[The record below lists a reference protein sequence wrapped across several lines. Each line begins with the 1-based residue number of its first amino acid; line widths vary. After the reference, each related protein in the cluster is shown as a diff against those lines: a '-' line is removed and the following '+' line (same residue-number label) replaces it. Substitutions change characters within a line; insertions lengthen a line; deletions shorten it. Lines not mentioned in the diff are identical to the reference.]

1 MAAFDYKK
9 EYKALYLPKSTP
21 EILEI
26 LPISYVAVKGS
37 GNPNEEHGAYKAAV
51 GILYSVAYTIKMSY
65 KAGHEIDGYFQD
77 VVPPL
82 EGLWWM
88 ADGRPGVDY
97 SRKEGFRWI
106 SMIRLPEFATEEVL
120 EWAKKD
126 VMEKKKLDTSSARL
140 LTLDEGLCVQCMHT
154 GSYDDEPA
162 TLAKMERYTVENGY
176 KTDFSANRRHHE
188 IYLSD
193 PRRTALE
200 KLKTVIRHPVKK
212 G

>member
-1 MAAFDYKK
+1 MSQK

-37 GNPNEEHGAYKAAV
+37 GNPNEEDGAYKAAV

-77 VVPPL
+77 VIPPL

-97 SRKEGFRWI
+97 SRKEDFRWI

-126 VMEKKKLDTSSARL
+126 VMEKKS
-140 LTLDEGLCVQCMHT
+140 LTLHLP
-154 GSYDDEPA
+154 GS
-162 TLAKMERYTVENGY
+162 
-176 KTDFSANRRHHE
+176 
-188 IYLSD
+188 
-193 PRRTALE
+193 
-200 KLKTVIRHPVKK
+200 
-212 G
+212 

>member
-1 MAAFDYKK
+1 MGK
-9 EYKALYLPKSTP
+9 ERR
-21 EILEI
+21 
-26 LPISYVAVKGS
+26 
-37 GNPNEEHGAYKAAV
+37 HG
-51 GILYSVAYTIKMSY
+51 
-65 KAGHEIDGYFQD
+65 E
-77 VVPPL
+77 
-82 EGLWWM
+82 
-88 ADGRPGVDY
+88 
-97 SRKEGFRWI
+97 KE
-106 SMIRLPEFATEEVL
+106 
-120 EWAKKD
+120 
-126 VMEKKKLDTSSARL
+126 LDTSSARL

-154 GSYDDEPA
+154 GSYDDEPV